1 MRALLHY
8 ALGSA
13 SRRGPKNLAIA
24 LGLAFTVALIGSGIF
39 ITESLRAVHQRAIQ
53 EAPSLLLER
62 LEGGRPA
69 LIPVDAAIPFRA
81 MLGVRDVKPRVWGYT
96 FLGAA
101 EGNIVVFGE
110 ANRDAEH
117 VTVGPGLARLLG
129 LRIGDRLALSTASYA
144 HVYRVDQLLPASAA
158 LVAHDAVIVSED
170 EARLLLNIPA
180 GMATDIAIDVFPPEE
195 IGAVSAQISELEPTL
210 RIVDQESMSRL
221 YTLTFDARGGML
233 LLLYLPCLAALL
245 LLAWD
250 RFSGLSTEERREIGV
265 LKAVG
270 WSTENVLAVRMIES
284 LLVALFG
291 TAFGLLAA
299 YVHVFVF
306 EAPLFSRLLFG
317 WSTLHAPLTL
327 APSTDIATLLA
338 LIAIV
343 VVPFVSISAIPAWC
357 AATIDPDRAMRG
369 D

>member
-1 MRALLHY
+1 MMALLHY

-13 SRRGPKNLAIA
+13 FRRGARNLAIA
-24 LGLAFTVALIGSGIF
+24 LGLAFTIALIASGIF
-39 ITESLRAVHQRAIQ
+39 ITESLRAVHQRAVR

-69 LIPVDAAIPFRA
+69 LIPVDAAARFQSI
-81 MLGVRDVKPRVWGYT
+81 LGVRGVRPRVWGYT

-110 ANRDAEH
+110 SGRDADH

-129 LRIGDRLALSTASYA
+129 LRIGDRLALSTSTYT
-144 HVYRVDQLLPASAA
+144 HVYRIDALLPASTA
-158 LVAHDAVIVSED
+158 LVAHDAVIVGEG
-170 EARLLLNIPA
+170 EARQLLNIPE
-180 GMATDIAIDVFPPEE
+180 GMATDIALDVFPPEE
-195 IGAVSAQISELEPTL
+195 IGAVEAQIVEAEPTF
-210 RIVDQESMSRL
+210 RIVNQESASRL
-221 YTLTFDARGGML
+221 YTLTFDARGGIL

-265 LKAVG
+265 LKAIG
-270 WSTENVLAVRMIES
+270 WSTENVLGVRMLES
-284 LLVALFG
+284 SLVALSG
-291 TAFGLLAA
+291 TVLGILVA

-306 EAPLFSRLLFG
+306 EAPLFTRLLFG
-317 WSTLHAPLTL
+317 WSTLHAPLLL

-343 VVPFVSISAIPAWC
+343 VVPFVSISAIPAWR

-369 D
+369 A